1 MNKYE
6 IHQEFYY
13 YNEWE
18 TVRIFDEKFET
29 FVEAEAHLL
38 DLGLLPIEDFYQ
50 LEGQYLLSH
59 NEYARPTY
67 SIVKVCTK
75 EILLETLNK
84 YKNKIG
90 QIIIPQR
97 RGAKVQETT
106 IGLLNHTKQ
115 DERMITLSE
124 LEKLINNSG
133 PEEGVYAVH
142 YDDGGA
148 E

>member
-1 MNKYE
+1 MSKYE

-13 YNEWE
+13 YNEWK
-18 TVRIFDEKFET
+18 TVRIYNDKFET

-67 SIVKVCTK
+67 TIVKV
-75 EILLETLNK
+75 
-84 YKNKIG
+84 
-90 QIIIPQR
+90 
-97 RGAKVQETT
+97 KVQETT
-106 IGLLNHTKQ
+106 IGLLDHTKQ
-115 DERMITLSE
+115 DEREITLSE
-124 LEKLINNSG
+124 LRKLIKNSG
-133 PEEGVYAVH
+133 PEGVYAVH